1 MILYVDINDF
11 IVDVAQK
18 NLLAHAMI
26 ATGVVVITENY
37 LFRDIRNYD
46 IDDRIAIK
54 QMVSI
59 WGDKLKYAEGL
70 HLLKES
76 NMSSKSNPLFTALAE
91 TKSYMNQVD
100 DTIDTIIDSFDRR
113 SMDVRNLTIDEM
125 FDDQSIELSK
135 RYIEIYDLYRKSPI
149 FNGGREEDV
158 WGYIWLITSAYKA
171 RKTIFI
177 NNTDRFRIEKIWK
190 KMIFHI
196 KYGLPHSTQLSSIRN
211 ITDMESYRH
220 LCINEKI
227 SDIKNITDVDT
238 YCYILTST
246 LNAEIRKNPF
256 MYFILLDEAAMFC
269 KNNQCTID
277 SGDFIFIMDELK
289 YSYHD
294 TTKIFNDT
302 INWSTAFIS
311 NHAFEY
317 NMMVNRDEYDDYYK
331 INHDMDCEVKNE

>member
-11 IVDVAQK
+11 IVDDVQK

-149 FNGGREEDV
+149 FNGSREEDV

-171 RKTIFI
+171 RNTIFI

-190 KMIFHI
+190 KMIFQI
-196 KYGLPHSTQLSSIRN
+196 KYGLPNITQLSSDRN
-211 ITDMESYRH
+211 ITDVM
-220 LCINEKI
+220 LG
-227 SDIKNITDVDT
+227 
-238 YCYILTST
+238 
-246 LNAEIRKNPF
+246 NP
-256 MYFILLDEAAMFC
+256 YLI
-269 KNNQCTID
+269 
-277 SGDFIFIMDELK
+277 
-289 YSYHD
+289 
-294 TTKIFNDT
+294 
-302 INWSTAFIS
+302 
-311 NHAFEY
+311 
-317 NMMVNRDEYDDYYK
+317 
-331 INHDMDCEVKNE
+331 

>member
-11 IVDVAQK
+11 IVDDVQK

-37 LFRDIRNYD
+37 LFRDIMNYD

-59 WGDKLKYAEGL
+59 WGDKLKYAESL

-149 FNGGREEDV
+149 FNGSREEDV

-171 RKTIFI
+171 RNTIFI

-190 KMIFHI
+190 KMIFQI
-196 KYGLPHSTQLSSIRN
+196 KYGLPNITQLSSDR
-211 ITDMESYRH
+211 
-220 LCINEKI
+220 
-227 SDIKNITDVDT
+227 NITDVDT

-269 KNNQCTID
+269 KNDQCTID

-289 YSYHD
+289 YLYHD

-317 NMMVNRDEYDDYYK
+317 NRMVNRDEYDDYYK

>member
-11 IVDVAQK
+11 IVDDIQK

-100 DTIDTIIDSFDRR
+100 DTIDNIIDSFDRR

-149 FNGGREEDV
+149 FNGSREEDV

-171 RKTIFI
+171 RNTIFI

-190 KMIFHI
+190 KMIFQI
-196 KYGLPHSTQLSSIRN
+196 KYGLPNITQLSSDR
-211 ITDMESYRH
+211 
-220 LCINEKI
+220 
-227 SDIKNITDVDT
+227 NITDVDT

-269 KNNQCTID
+269 KNDQCTID

-317 NMMVNRDEYDDYYK
+317 NRMVNRDEYDDYYK

>member
-11 IVDVAQK
+11 IVDDAQK

-149 FNGGREEDV
+149 FNGSREEDV

-171 RKTIFI
+171 RNTIFI

-190 KMIFHI
+190 KMIFQI
-196 KYGLPHSTQLSSIRN
+196 KYGLPNITQLSSDR
-211 ITDMESYRH
+211 
-220 LCINEKI
+220 
-227 SDIKNITDVDT
+227 NITDVDT

-269 KNNQCTID
+269 KNDQCTID

>member
-11 IVDVAQK
+11 IVDDVQK

-46 IDDRIAIK
+46 IDDHIVIK
-54 QMVSI
+54 QMESI

-149 FNGGREEDV
+149 FNGIREEDV

-171 RKTIFI
+171 RNTIFI

-190 KMIFHI
+190 KMIFQI
-196 KYGLPHSTQLSSIRN
+196 KYGLPNITQLSSDR
-211 ITDMESYRH
+211 
-220 LCINEKI
+220 
-227 SDIKNITDVDT
+227 NITDVDT

-269 KNNQCTID
+269 KNDQCTID

-317 NMMVNRDEYDDYYK
+317 NRMVNRDEYDDYYK

>member
-1 MILYVDINDF
+1 MILYVDISDF
-11 IVDVAQK
+11 IVDDVQK

-26 ATGVVVITENY
+26 ATGVVEITEKY

-59 WGDKLKYAEGL
+59 WGDKLKYAENL

-76 NMSSKSNPLFTALAE
+76 IMSSKSNPLFTALAE

-113 SMDVRNLTIDEM
+113 SMDVSNLTIDEM

-149 FNGGREEDV
+149 FNGSREEDV

-171 RKTIFI
+171 RNTIFI

-190 KMIFHI
+190 EMIFHI
-196 KYGLPHSTQLSSIRN
+196 KYGLPHITQLSSDRN
-211 ITDMESYRH
+211 IS
-220 LCINEKI
+220 
-227 SDIKNITDVDT
+227 DVDT

-277 SGDFIFIMDELK
+277 SGDFIFIMDKLK
-289 YSYHD
+289 YLYHD

-302 INWSTAFIS
+302 INWSTSFIS

>member
-11 IVDVAQK
+11 IVDDVQK

-26 ATGVVVITENY
+26 ATGVVVITEKY
-37 LFRDIRNYD
+37 LFRDISKYD
-46 IDDRIAIK
+46 IDDHIAIK
-54 QMVSI
+54 QMESI
-59 WGDKLKYAEGL
+59 WGDKLKYAEKL
-70 HLLKES
+70 YLINEPYHT
-76 NMSSKSNPLFTALAE
+76 SKSNPLFTAFAE
-91 TKSYMNQVD
+91 TKSYMNQID

-171 RKTIFI
+171 RNTAFI

-196 KYGLPHSTQLSSIRN
+196 KYGLPHITQLSSDRN
-211 ITDMESYRH
+211 ITDA
-220 LCINEKI
+220 
-227 SDIKNITDVDT
+227 DT
-238 YCYILTST
+238 YCYLLTST

-277 SGDFIFIMDELK
+277 SGDFIFIIDSLK

-302 INWSTAFIS
+302 INWSTSFIS

-317 NMMVNRDEYDDYYK
+317 NVMVNRDEYDDYYK

>member
-11 IVDVAQK
+11 IVGDVQK

-37 LFRDIRNYD
+37 LFRDIMNYD

-149 FNGGREEDV
+149 FNGSREEDV

-171 RKTIFI
+171 RNTIFI

-190 KMIFHI
+190 KMIFQI
-196 KYGLPHSTQLSSIRN
+196 KYGLPNITQLSSDR
-211 ITDMESYRH
+211 
-220 LCINEKI
+220 
-227 SDIKNITDVDT
+227 NITDVDT

-269 KNNQCTID
+269 KNDQCTID

-317 NMMVNRDEYDDYYK
+317 NRMVNRDEYDDYYK

>member
-11 IVDVAQK
+11 IVDDVQK

-59 WGDKLKYAEGL
+59 WGDKLKYAESL

-76 NMSSKSNPLFTALAE
+76 IMSSKSNPLFTALAE

-149 FNGGREEDV
+149 FNGSREEDV

-171 RKTIFI
+171 RNTIFI

-190 KMIFHI
+190 KMIFQI
-196 KYGLPHSTQLSSIRN
+196 KYGLPNITQLSSDR
-211 ITDMESYRH
+211 
-220 LCINEKI
+220 
-227 SDIKNITDVDT
+227 NITDVDT

-269 KNNQCTID
+269 KNDQCTID

-317 NMMVNRDEYDDYYK
+317 NVMVNRDEYDDYYK

>member
-11 IVDVAQK
+11 IVDDVQK

-59 WGDKLKYAEGL
+59 WGDKLKYAESL

-76 NMSSKSNPLFTALAE
+76 IMSSKSNPLFTALAE

-149 FNGGREEDV
+149 FNGSREEDV

-171 RKTIFI
+171 RNTIFI

-190 KMIFHI
+190 KMIFQI
-196 KYGLPHSTQLSSIRN
+196 KYGLPNITQLSSDR
-211 ITDMESYRH
+211 
-220 LCINEKI
+220 
-227 SDIKNITDVDT
+227 NITDVDT

-269 KNNQCTID
+269 KNDQCTID

-302 INWSTAFIS
+302 INWSTSFIS

-317 NMMVNRDEYDDYYK
+317 NVMVNRDEYDDYYK

>member
-1 MILYVDINDF
+1 MILYVDIKDF
-11 IVDVAQK
+11 IVDDVQK

-37 LFRDIRNYD
+37 LFRDISKYD
-46 IDDRIAIK
+46 IDDHIVIK

-59 WGDKLKYAEGL
+59 WGDKLKYAESL

-76 NMSSKSNPLFTALAE
+76 IMSSKSNPLFTALAE

-149 FNGGREEDV
+149 FNGSREEDV

-171 RKTIFI
+171 RNTIFI

-190 KMIFHI
+190 KMIFDM
-196 KYGLPHSTQLSSIRN
+196 KYGLPNITQLSSDR
-211 ITDMESYRH
+211 
-220 LCINEKI
+220 
-227 SDIKNITDVDT
+227 NITDVDT

-256 MYFILLDEAAMFC
+256 IYFILLDEAAMFC
-269 KNNQCTID
+269 KNDQCTID

-317 NMMVNRDEYDDYYK
+317 NRMVNRDEYDDYYK
-331 INHDMDCEVKNE
+331 INHDDCEVKNE

>member
-11 IVDVAQK
+11 IVDDVQK

-26 ATGVVVITENY
+26 ATGVVVITEKY
-37 LFRDIRNYD
+37 LFRDISKYD
-46 IDDRIAIK
+46 IDDHIAIK
-54 QMVSI
+54 QMESI
-59 WGDKLKYAEGL
+59 WGDKLKYAESL

-76 NMSSKSNPLFTALAE
+76 IMSSKSNPLFTAFAE

-113 SMDVRNLTIDEM
+113 SMDVRNLAIDEM

-149 FNGGREEDV
+149 FNGSREEDV

-171 RKTIFI
+171 RNNIFI

-196 KYGLPHSTQLSSIRN
+196 KYGLPHITQLSSIR
-211 ITDMESYRH
+211 
-220 LCINEKI
+220 
-227 SDIKNITDVDT
+227 NITDVDT

-331 INHDMDCEVKNE
+331 INHDDCEVKNE

>member
-11 IVDVAQK
+11 IVDDVQK

-26 ATGVVVITENY
+26 ATGVVEITEKY
-37 LFRDIRNYD
+37 LFRDISKYD
-46 IDDRIAIK
+46 IDDHIAIK
-54 QMVSI
+54 QMESI
-59 WGDKLKYAEGL
+59 WGDKLKYVESL
-70 HLLKES
+70 LLLKES
-76 NMSSKSNPLFTALAE
+76 IMSSKSNPLFTALAE

-149 FNGGREEDV
+149 FNGSREEDV
-158 WGYIWLITSAYKA
+158 WGYIWLITSVYKV
-171 RKTIFI
+171 RNTIFI

-190 KMIFHI
+190 KMIFNI
-196 KYGLPHSTQLSSIRN
+196 KYGLPHITQLSSDRN
-211 ITDMESYRH
+211 ITDA
-220 LCINEKI
+220 
-227 SDIKNITDVDT
+227 DT
-238 YCYILTST
+238 YCYLLTST

-277 SGDFIFIMDELK
+277 SGDFIFIMDSLK

-331 INHDMDCEVKNE
+331 INHDDCEVKNE

>member
-11 IVDVAQK
+11 IVDDVQK

-76 NMSSKSNPLFTALAE
+76 SMSSKSNPLFTALAE

-100 DTIDTIIDSFDRR
+100 DTIDAIIDSFDRR

-149 FNGGREEDV
+149 FNGSREEDV

-171 RKTIFI
+171 RNTIFI

-190 KMIFHI
+190 KMIFQI
-196 KYGLPHSTQLSSIRN
+196 KYGLPNITQLSSDR
-211 ITDMESYRH
+211 
-220 LCINEKI
+220 
-227 SDIKNITDVDT
+227 NITDVDT

-269 KNNQCTID
+269 KNDQCTID

-317 NMMVNRDEYDDYYK
+317 NRMVNRDEYDDYYK
-331 INHDMDCEVKNE
+331 INHDMDCEVKNG

>member
-11 IVDVAQK
+11 IVDDVQK

-149 FNGGREEDV
+149 FNGSREEDV

-171 RKTIFI
+171 RNTIFI

-190 KMIFHI
+190 KMIFQI
-196 KYGLPHSTQLSSIRN
+196 KYGLPNITQLSSDR
-211 ITDMESYRH
+211 
-220 LCINEKI
+220 
-227 SDIKNITDVDT
+227 NITDVDT

-269 KNNQCTID
+269 KNDQCTID

-302 INWSTAFIS
+302 INWSTSFIS

-317 NMMVNRDEYDDYYK
+317 NVMVNRDEYDDYYK

>member
-149 FNGGREEDV
+149 FNGSREEDV

-171 RKTIFI
+171 RNTIFI
-177 NNTDRFRIEKIWK
+177 NNTDRFRIENIWK
-190 KMIFHI
+190 RLMFHI
-196 KYGLPHSTQLSSIRN
+196 KYGLHHITQLSSDRN
-211 ITDMESYRH
+211 IS
-220 LCINEKI
+220 
-227 SDIKNITDVDT
+227 DVDT
-238 YCYILTST
+238 YCYLLTST
-246 LNAEIRKNPF
+246 LNAEIRENPF

-317 NMMVNRDEYDDYYK
+317 NRMVNRDEYDDYYK

>member
-11 IVDVAQK
+11 IVDDVQK

-149 FNGGREEDV
+149 FNGIREEDV

-171 RKTIFI
+171 RNTIFI

-190 KMIFHI
+190 KMIFQI
-196 KYGLPHSTQLSSIRN
+196 KYGLPNITQLSSDR
-211 ITDMESYRH
+211 
-220 LCINEKI
+220 
-227 SDIKNITDVDT
+227 NITDVDT

-269 KNNQCTID
+269 KNDQCTID

-289 YSYHD
+289 YLYHD

-317 NMMVNRDEYDDYYK
+317 NVMVNRDEYDDYYK

>member
-11 IVDVAQK
+11 IVDDVQK

-59 WGDKLKYAEGL
+59 WGDKLKYAESL

-76 NMSSKSNPLFTALAE
+76 IMSSKSNPLFTALAE

-149 FNGGREEDV
+149 FNGSREEDV

-171 RKTIFI
+171 RNTIFI

-190 KMIFHI
+190 KMIFQI
-196 KYGLPHSTQLSSIRN
+196 KYGLPNITQLSSDR
-211 ITDMESYRH
+211 
-220 LCINEKI
+220 
-227 SDIKNITDVDT
+227 NITDVDT

-269 KNNQCTID
+269 KNDQCTID

-317 NMMVNRDEYDDYYK
+317 NRMVNRDEYDDYYK

>member
-11 IVDVAQK
+11 IIDDVQK

-26 ATGVVVITENY
+26 ATGVVEITEKY
-37 LFRDIRNYD
+37 LFRDIRNYY

-59 WGDKLKYAEGL
+59 WGDKLKYAESL

-76 NMSSKSNPLFTALAE
+76 IMSSKSNPLFTALAE

-113 SMDVRNLTIDEM
+113 SMDVSNLTIDEM
-125 FDDQSIELSK
+125 FDNQSIELSK

-149 FNGGREEDV
+149 FNGSREEDV

-171 RKTIFI
+171 RNTIFI

-190 KMIFHI
+190 EMIFNI
-196 KYGLPHSTQLSSIRN
+196 KYGLPHITQLSSDRN
-211 ITDMESYRH
+211 IS
-220 LCINEKI
+220 
-227 SDIKNITDVDT
+227 DVDT

-277 SGDFIFIMDELK
+277 SGDFIFIMDKLK
-289 YSYHD
+289 YLYHD
-294 TTKIFNDT
+294 TTKIFNHT
-302 INWSTAFIS
+302 INWSTSFIS

-317 NMMVNRDEYDDYYK
+317 NRMVNRDEYDDYYK

>member
-11 IVDVAQK
+11 IVDDVQK

-26 ATGVVVITENY
+26 ATGVVEITEKY
-37 LFRDIRNYD
+37 LFRDISKYD
-46 IDDRIAIK
+46 IDDHIAIK
-54 QMVSI
+54 QMESI
-59 WGDKLKYAEGL
+59 WGDKLKYAEKL
-70 HLLKES
+70 YLINEPYHT
-76 NMSSKSNPLFTALAE
+76 SKSNPLFTALAE

-149 FNGGREEDV
+149 FNGSREEDV
-158 WGYIWLITSAYKA
+158 RGYIWLITSAYKA
-171 RKTIFI
+171 RNTIFI

-190 KMIFHI
+190 KMIFQI
-196 KYGLPHSTQLSSIRN
+196 KYGLPNITQLSSDR
-211 ITDMESYRH
+211 
-220 LCINEKI
+220 
-227 SDIKNITDVDT
+227 NITDVDT

-246 LNAEIRKNPF
+246 LNSEIRKNPF

-269 KNNQCTID
+269 KNDQCTID

-317 NMMVNRDEYDDYYK
+317 NRMVNRDEYDDYYK
-331 INHDMDCEVKNE
+331 INHDDCEVKNE

>member
-11 IVDVAQK
+11 IVDDVQK

-26 ATGVVVITENY
+26 ATGVVVITEKY
-37 LFRDIRNYD
+37 LFRDISKYD
-46 IDDRIAIK
+46 IDDHIAIK
-54 QMVSI
+54 QMESI
-59 WGDKLKYAEGL
+59 WGDKLKYAESL

-76 NMSSKSNPLFTALAE
+76 IMSSKSNPLFTAFAE

-113 SMDVRNLTIDEM
+113 SMDVRNLAIDEM

-149 FNGGREEDV
+149 FNGSREEDV

-171 RKTIFI
+171 RNNIFI

-196 KYGLPHSTQLSSIRN
+196 KYGLPHITQLSSIR
-211 ITDMESYRH
+211 
-220 LCINEKI
+220 
-227 SDIKNITDVDT
+227 NITDVDT

>member
-11 IVDVAQK
+11 IVDDVQK

-46 IDDRIAIK
+46 IDDHIVIK
-54 QMVSI
+54 QMESI
-59 WGDKLKYAEGL
+59 WGDKLKYAES
-70 HLLKES
+70 LLLLNES

-125 FDDQSIELSK
+125 FDDRSIELSK

-149 FNGGREEDV
+149 FNGSREEDV

-171 RKTIFI
+171 RNTIFI
-177 NNTDRFRIEKIWK
+177 NYTDRIKKEKIWK

-196 KYGLPHSTQLSSIRN
+196 KYRLPNITQLSSDR
-211 ITDMESYRH
+211 
-220 LCINEKI
+220 
-227 SDIKNITDVDT
+227 NITDVDT

-269 KNNQCTID
+269 KNDQCTID

>member
-11 IVDVAQK
+11 IVDDVQK

-149 FNGGREEDV
+149 FNGSREEDV

-171 RKTIFI
+171 RNTIFI

-190 KMIFHI
+190 KMIFQI
-196 KYGLPHSTQLSSIRN
+196 KYGLPNITQLSSDR
-211 ITDMESYRH
+211 
-220 LCINEKI
+220 
-227 SDIKNITDVDT
+227 NITDVDT

-269 KNNQCTID
+269 KNDQCTID

-317 NMMVNRDEYDDYYK
+317 NRMVNRDEYDDYYK

>member
-11 IVDVAQK
+11 IVDDVQK

-26 ATGVVVITENY
+26 ATGVVEITEKY
-37 LFRDIRNYD
+37 LFRDISKYD
-46 IDDRIAIK
+46 IDDHIAIK
-54 QMVSI
+54 QMESI
-59 WGDKLKYAEGL
+59 WGDKLKYAEKL
-70 HLLKES
+70 YLINEPYHT
-76 NMSSKSNPLFTALAE
+76 SKSNPLFTALAE

-149 FNGGREEDV
+149 FNGSREEDV

-171 RKTIFI
+171 RNTIFI

-190 KMIFHI
+190 KMIFQI
-196 KYGLPHSTQLSSIRN
+196 KYGLPNITQLSSDR
-211 ITDMESYRH
+211 
-220 LCINEKI
+220 
-227 SDIKNITDVDT
+227 NITDVDT

-246 LNAEIRKNPF
+246 LNSEIRKNPF

-269 KNNQCTID
+269 KNDQCTID

-317 NMMVNRDEYDDYYK
+317 NRMVNRDEYDDYYK

>member
-11 IVDVAQK
+11 IVDDVQK

-37 LFRDIRNYD
+37 LFRDIMNYD

-59 WGDKLKYAEGL
+59 WGDKLKYAESL

-76 NMSSKSNPLFTALAE
+76 IMSSKSNPLFTALAE

-149 FNGGREEDV
+149 FNGSREEDV

-171 RKTIFI
+171 RNTIFI

-190 KMIFHI
+190 KMIFQI
-196 KYGLPHSTQLSSIRN
+196 KYGLPNITQLSSDR
-211 ITDMESYRH
+211 
-220 LCINEKI
+220 
-227 SDIKNITDVDT
+227 NITDVDT

-269 KNNQCTID
+269 KNDQCTID

-289 YSYHD
+289 YLYHD

-317 NMMVNRDEYDDYYK
+317 NRMVNRDEYDDYYK
-331 INHDMDCEVKNE
+331 INHDDCEVKNE

>member
-11 IVDVAQK
+11 IVDDVQK

-37 LFRDIRNYD
+37 LFRDIMNYD

-59 WGDKLKYAEGL
+59 WGDKLKYAESL

-76 NMSSKSNPLFTALAE
+76 IMSSKSNPLFTALAE

-100 DTIDTIIDSFDRR
+100 DTIDTIIDRFDRR

-149 FNGGREEDV
+149 FNGSREEDV

-171 RKTIFI
+171 RNTIFI

-190 KMIFHI
+190 KMIFNI
-196 KYGLPHSTQLSSIRN
+196 KYGLPNITQLSSDRN
-211 ITDMESYRH
+211 I
-220 LCINEKI
+220 I
-227 SDIKNITDVDT
+227 DVDT

-269 KNNQCTID
+269 KNDQCTID

-317 NMMVNRDEYDDYYK
+317 NRMVNRDEYDDYYK

>member
-11 IVDVAQK
+11 IVDDAQK

-149 FNGGREEDV
+149 FNGSREEDV

-171 RKTIFI
+171 RNTIFI

-190 KMIFHI
+190 KMIFQI
-196 KYGLPHSTQLSSIRN
+196 KYGLPNITQLSSDR
-211 ITDMESYRH
+211 
-220 LCINEKI
+220 
-227 SDIKNITDVDT
+227 NITDVDT

-269 KNNQCTID
+269 KNDQCTID

-302 INWSTAFIS
+302 INWSTSFIS

-317 NMMVNRDEYDDYYK
+317 NVMVNRDEYDDYYK

>member
-11 IVDVAQK
+11 IVDDVQK

-37 LFRDIRNYD
+37 LFRDIMNYD

-59 WGDKLKYAEGL
+59 WGDKLKYAESL

-76 NMSSKSNPLFTALAE
+76 IMSSKSNPLFTALAE

-149 FNGGREEDV
+149 FNGSREEDV

-171 RKTIFI
+171 RNTIFI

-190 KMIFHI
+190 KMIFQI
-196 KYGLPHSTQLSSIRN
+196 KYGLPNITQLSSDR
-211 ITDMESYRH
+211 
-220 LCINEKI
+220 
-227 SDIKNITDVDT
+227 NITDVDT

-269 KNNQCTID
+269 KNDQCTID

-317 NMMVNRDEYDDYYK
+317 NVMVNRDEYDDYYK